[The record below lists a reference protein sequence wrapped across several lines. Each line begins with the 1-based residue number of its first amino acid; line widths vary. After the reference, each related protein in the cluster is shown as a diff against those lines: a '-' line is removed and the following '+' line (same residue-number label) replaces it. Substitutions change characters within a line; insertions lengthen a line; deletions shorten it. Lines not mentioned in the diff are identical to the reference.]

1 MEATNVR
8 FVERFPQGRIQG
20 KHRTCRTILKHT
32 WRASHFPVLFARG
45 HSGLEI
51 HYLVIS
57 HKLISKIL
65 AGPETL
71 YHVIDLNTT
80 GIIKDQLMISYFRY
94 RNAMNVNKTRYHKN
108 LVLFLVSTVMAT
120 ILWLESKLD
129 WPDQLHIVCWVF
141 KSSSKLQQQQ
151 CNHLI

>member
-20 KHRTCRTILKHT
+20 KHRTCGAILKHT

-80 GIIKDQLMISYFRY
+80 GIIIFPFECCTYIKHR
-94 RNAMNVNKTRYHKN
+94 
-108 LVLFLVSTVMAT
+108 STT
-120 ILWLESKLD
+120 
-129 WPDQLHIVCWVF
+129 
-141 KSSSKLQQQQ
+141 SSLKKQK
-151 CNHLI
+151 H